1 MPSSKKQI
9 KDLGEV
15 MIYRRKG
22 LKNMTLR
29 VSPDGTI
36 RLSLPWYVP
45 KAAGMAFVNKKMQ
58 WLKSQTQFR
67 PKNLVSGTKI
77 GKLTLLIAPC
87 PASERNWKVT
97 DKKLIVNSTPN
108 DEAYIKDCIKKAL
121 KAEARNYLPSRL
133 SKLARQ
139 HGFDYKKTRL
149 SSAATRW
156 GSCSEKGTISL
167 NIQLM
172 RLPEH
177 LIDYVLIHEL
187 CHTRQMNHSQ
197 KFWALV
203 EEVDPSYKL
212 HRREI
217 RAWHPYL

>member
-1 MPSSKKQI
+1 
-9 KDLGEV
+9 
-15 MIYRRKG
+15 
-22 LKNMTLR
+22 MTLR
-29 VSPDGTI
+29 VAPDGTI

-45 KAAGMAFVNKKMQ
+45 KAAGMAFVDKKLQ
-58 WLKSQTQFR
+58 WLKRQRQFR
-67 PKNLVSGTKI
+67 TGKLVSGTRI
-77 GKLTLLIAPC
+77 GKWTLLIIPC
-87 PASERNWKVT
+87 PASERSWKIT
-97 DKKLIVNSTPN
+97 NREIIVNSPPN
-108 DEAYIKDCIKKAL
+108 DETYIKDCIKKAL
-121 KAEARNYLPSRL
+121 KKEARNYLPARL
-133 SKLARQ
+133 GKLAYQ
-139 HGFDYKKTRL
+139 HGYAYKKTRL

-203 EEVDPSYKL
+203 EEIDPSYKL

-217 RAWHPYL
+217 RSWHPYL